1 VEAVAIQTWTET
13 CPFRAE
19 AGTQNACPSH
29 HEESKIAHGFCG
41 VVRVREISRGGKE
54 EEGSLNGGG
63 DEAKV
68 MESESRS
75 ACGNE
80 VEEIVNGSGRE
91 SGKGS
96 AVVEMESAGGLLG
109 KVNDGVGF
117 CFVGQ
122 HFDTALCNPCWVFP
136 GLCLEEAG
144 VASFPSSS
152 DSHPLLFL
160 SWPYPPPVSST
171 VPSPSFLP
179 PICFF
184 APPSLTFPPPSFA
197 LSLLVPPTVSF
208 CSLLVSHD
216 QTLHLRN
223 N

>member
-1 VEAVAIQTWTET
+1 MAIQTWTET

-41 VVRVREISRGGKE
+41 VVMVREISRGGKE

-144 VASFPSSS
+144 VASFPSFS

-171 VPSPSFLP
+171 VPFSLFSASHLLFCASIFDLSSAFL
-179 PICFF
+179 
-184 APPSLTFPPPSFA
+184 
-197 LSLLVPPTVSF
+197 
-208 CSLLVSHD
+208 CSLSARSANRFILFSSCFSRSNAS
-216 QTLHLRN
+216 TPFRE
-223 N
+223 